1 MVYDFHTHTFLSDG
15 VLSPGELIRRAIVNG
30 YKAIAVTDHVG
41 LGDQERILEILVR
54 ACEIASRELDI
65 VAIPG
70 VELTH
75 VPQHMI
81 GEAAKQAKSLGAQIV
96 LVHGETIKEPVEEGT
111 NESALNSPD
120 VDVLAHPGFLT
131 TEQASLAAEKGIYL
145 EISARNGHSLTNGHV
160 VRIAK
165 QAGSLLIVNS
175 DAHGPDDLLTDS
187 LAVEIAQGAGLIS
200 QDIPQVLAQNPHKL
214 LGRIGR

>member
-41 LGDQERILEILVR
+41 LGDQERILEILVK
-54 ACEIASRELDI
+54 ACEIASKELDI

-131 TEQASLAAEKGIYL
+131 TEQARLAAEKGIYL

-160 VRIAK
+160 VRVAK
-165 QAGSLLIVNS
+165 QAGSLLVVNS

-187 LAVEIAQGAGLIS
+187 LAREIAQGAGLIR
-200 QDIPQVLAQNPHKL
+200 QEIPGVLDHNPQKL

>member
-41 LGDQERILEILVR
+41 LGDQERILEILVK
-54 ACEIASRELDI
+54 ACEIASKELDI

-81 GEAAKQAKSLGAQIV
+81 GEADKQAKSLGAQIV

-131 TEQASLAAEKGIYL
+131 TEQARLAAEKGIYL

-160 VRIAK
+160 VRVAK
-165 QAGSLLIVNS
+165 QAGSLLVVNS

-187 LAVEIAQGAGLIS
+187 LAREIAQGAGLIR
-200 QDIPQVLAQNPHKL
+200 QEIPGVLDHNPQKL

>member
-54 ACEIASRELDI
+54 ACEIASKELDI

-187 LAVEIAQGAGLIS
+187 LAAEIAQGAGLIS

>member
-15 VLSPGELIRRAIVNG
+15 VLSPSELIRRAIVNG

-41 LGDQERILEILVR
+41 LGDQERILEILVK
-54 ACEIASRELDI
+54 ACEIASKELDI

>member
-1 MVYDFHTHTFLSDG
+1 MVYDFHTHTYLSDG
-15 VLSPGELIRRAIVNG
+15 VLSPSELIRRAIVNG

-41 LGDQERILEILVR
+41 LGDQERILEVLVK
-54 ACEIASRELDI
+54 ACEIATKELDI
-65 VAIPG
+65 IAIPG

-75 VPQHMI
+75 VPQHKI

-111 NESALNSPD
+111 NQSALNSPD

-131 TEQASLAAEKGIYL
+131 LEQASLATKKGIYL

-160 VRIAK
+160 VRVAK
-165 QAGSLLIVNS
+165 EAGSLLVVNS
-175 DAHGPDDLLTDS
+175 DAHGPDDLLTHS
-187 LAVEIAQGAGLIS
+187 LALEIAEGAGLLRP
-200 QDIPQVLAQNPHKL
+200 DTPQVLTQNPQAL
-214 LGRIGR
+214 LRRIGR